1 MHLCCICAEKARK
14 TAGSKTTKSVEF
26 SLPGDEKIPT
36 AFVKVKKL
44 GDERECNFHYENEL
58 IPELYKYYCSDCA
71 AVKLLRDPSIKE
83 SDHVFVNERVREEE
97 PCTNYRLWL
106 QFTALVNEMLRRKHH
121 FMAQHSIILSSRET
135 FLNALET
142 FVKTHIQLPLTLR
155 DYRRDRAML
164 QKYVNNKF
172 EFGQT
177 PRRAKEDLETI
188 EMLRARP
195 VIDEDENFI
204 QISQM
209 LIGKT
214 RMETI
219 PLSASA
225 FAYFFYKSE
234 MEMIMELALQKC
246 TDKITY
252 WDKKIEKWIEK
263 RTRYFSVHYLPAHV
277 GPKVIPFQAYH
288 VWYTKIPAKNV
299 CPVEEYQQKSLESW
313 HASSTNNQIKAF
325 VERYMSTRGNHE
337 IKINYAH
344 KSRCPILRAVC
355 NYGDVVVRN
364 PHGEKQVTLAS
375 WWSGIQTKQAVDRSP
390 GKNREVKGAQKQRQN
405 QLCAFSKNVMLD
417 KFSAIL
423 HKPSVNTLKQSGVML
438 WRAVIKF
445 PGYRRVMRIL
455 LKYLNEDEKTRDHKS
470 MLLEIMSLKQ
480 VEERRTKD
488 KNYPDR
494 FPKVTKNEMVEFLT
508 SARALANNFAMP
520 YEQMGNIL
528 IQKIA
533 LNIKRE
539 KDEEKKNFYP
549 TILMNML
556 NCLKILDN
564 SVFIDQS
571 SDPKK
576 RSVRRRNIRFTY
588 RKAFNATHR
597 NRNKRNGNRQTNQTE
612 TSNTDAHV
620 ADTETQLTE
629 EEREKQAIIE
639 KFKKDDF
646 KEMQIVGNKQIFLL
660 FIIAVVKLNGN
671 MLNMKES
678 EEYLRARRAALSTKK
693 KEHVVISK
701 EDLELEETEESNRA
715 ETERL
720 ELSTMLNDVFTA

>member
-1 MHLCCICAEKARK
+1 MIYQ
-14 TAGSKTTKSVEF
+14 
-26 SLPGDEKIPT
+26 
-36 AFVKVKKL
+36 KL
-44 GDERECNFHYENEL
+44 
-58 IPELYKYYCSDCA
+58 K
-71 AVKLLRDPSIKE
+71 
-83 SDHVFVNERVREEE
+83 
-97 PCTNYRLWL
+97 
-106 QFTALVNEMLRRKHH
+106 
-121 FMAQHSIILSSRET
+121 
-135 FLNALET
+135 
-142 FVKTHIQLPLTLR
+142 
-155 DYRRDRAML
+155 
-164 QKYVNNKF
+164 
-172 EFGQT
+172 
-177 PRRAKEDLETI
+177 
-188 EMLRARP
+188 
-195 VIDEDENFI
+195 
-204 QISQM
+204 
-209 LIGKT
+209 
-214 RMETI
+214 
-219 PLSASA
+219 
-225 FAYFFYKSE
+225 
-234 MEMIMELALQKC
+234 
-246 TDKITY
+246 
-252 WDKKIEKWIEK
+252 
-263 RTRYFSVHYLPAHV
+263 
-277 GPKVIPFQAYH
+277 AYH

-325 VERYMSTRGNHE
+325 IERYMSTRGNHE

-423 HKPSVNTLKQSGVML
+423 HKPSVNTLKQYDLCEEFEESKEAELRKERLTREAQML

-445 PGYRRVMRIL
+445 PGYRRVMRVL

-528 IQKIA
+528 TQKIA
-533 LNIKRE
+533 SNIKRE

-646 KEMQIVGNKQIFLL
+646 KEMQIVGNKR
-660 FIIAVVKLNGN
+660 KLDN
-671 MLNMKES
+671 
-678 EEYLRARRAALSTKK
+678 
-693 KEHVVISK
+693 ISIVRIK
-701 EDLELEETEESNRA
+701 YFFRSRYRETIKI
-715 ETERL
+715 
-720 ELSTMLNDVFTA
+720 MI